1 MAQAIASVR
10 PEPRSLVLRWSGRIP
25 LAARILAVNILP
37 LALLAGSFF
46 YLDGF
51 RTRLIGERITQT
63 RNEARLL
70 AAAITPS
77 SSDVREGLI
86 SRPDDTDRVRLRLVR
101 SEGQLVFDSWQHGAR
116 MHMVDPVKEQS
127 WQRRAARWLDEAID
141 VVVDA
146 DVPPAFRGY
155 GQTAQLDADAPLLSL
170 MADRSHMI
178 SVKQPLSSDPGL
190 FLVMDRNARDIRRLV
205 RSERT
210 TLGYAVGLTALVSV
224 LLSLFLARTIARP
237 LKVLALA
244 ANEVRYGQAREV
256 IVPRLPSRRDEIG
269 TLARAVSDMTHA
281 LRTRID
287 AIEAFA
293 ADVAHELKNPLAS
306 LRSAV
311 ESLGRVTQLEQR
323 ALLLDIVN
331 DDVRR
336 MDRLITDI
344 SDLSRVDARIGRI
357 RFVTVD
363 VGQLIT
369 GLIRHRGERLS
380 DPAAIAF
387 ARPADGTV
395 MVHGDGAQMSR
406 VIDNLLDNALS
417 FTPAGGVVRIGA
429 TASDGQ
435 ALVSVDDDG
444 PGIPLHLREAVFDR
458 FHSNRPDTEFGQH
471 SGLGLAI
478 ARAIVEAHGGTIRAE
493 DGPDGLGTRML
504 VTLPIAGEQA
514 DG

>member
-1 MAQAIASVR
+1 MP

-25 LAARILAVNILP
+25 LAVRILAVNILP

-51 RTRLIGERITQT
+51 RSRLIGERVTQT
-63 RNEARLL
+63 GNEARLL

-77 SSDVREGLI
+77 SSDMREGLI

-101 SEGQLVFDSWQHGAR
+101 TDGQVIFDSWQHGAR
-116 MHMVDPVKEQS
+116 RHMVDPVKEQS

-146 DVPPAFRGY
+146 TVPPAFPGY
-155 GQTAQLDADAPLLSL
+155 GETARLQMNEPLLSL

-178 SVKQPLSSDPGL
+178 SVKQPLVSDANL
-190 FLVMDRNARDIRRLV
+190 ALVMDRNARDIRRLV

-237 LKVLALA
+237 LRVLALA

-281 LRTRID
+281 LRARID

-311 ESLGRVTQLEQR
+311 ESLGRVSQPEQR

-344 SDLSRVDARIGRI
+344 SDLSRIDARIGRI
-357 RFVTVD
+357 RFETVD

-369 GLIRHRGERLS
+369 RLIQHRAERLD

-395 MVHGDGAQMSR
+395 RVHGDSGQLSR

-429 TASDGQ
+429 TASHGQ
-435 ALVSVDDDG
+435 ALIAVDDDG
-444 PGIPLHLREAVFDR
+444 PGIPSHLREAVFDR
-458 FHSNRPDTEFGQH
+458 FHSNRPESEFGQH

-478 ARAIVEAHGGTIRAE
+478 ARAIVEAHGGTIRVE
-493 DGPDGLGTRML
+493 DGPEGRGTRML
-504 VTLPIAGEQA
+504 ISVPIIGSAS

>member
-1 MAQAIASVR
+1 MAQAIASVP

-25 LAARILAVNILP
+25 LAARILAVNFLP

-51 RTRLIGERITQT
+51 RSRLIGERITQT
-63 RNEARLL
+63 GNEARLL

-101 SEGQLVFDSWQHGAR
+101 ADGQVVFDSWQHGAR
-116 MHMVDPVKEQS
+116 RHMVDPVKEQS

-146 DVPPAFRGY
+146 QVPPGFPGY
-155 GQTAQLDADAPLLSL
+155 AETARLRVNVPLLSL
-170 MADRSHMI
+170 MEDRSHMI
-178 SVKQPLSSDPGL
+178 SVKQPLVSDPHL

-205 RSERT
+205 RLERT

-237 LKVLALA
+237 LRVLSLA

-311 ESLGRVTQLEQR
+311 ESLGRVTQSEQR

-357 RFVTVD
+357 RFETVD

-369 GLIRHRGERLS
+369 RLIRHRAERLD

-395 MVHGDGAQMSR
+395 LVHGDGGQLSR

-429 TASDGQ
+429 TASHGA
-435 ALVSVDDDG
+435 ALIAVDDDG
-444 PGIPLHLREAVFDR
+444 PGIPPHLREAVFDR
-458 FHSNRPDTEFGQH
+458 FHSNRPDSEFGQH

-478 ARAIVEAHGGTIRAE
+478 ARAIVEAHGGVIRVE
-493 DGPDGLGTRML
+493 DGPEGRGTRML
-504 VTLPIAGEQA
+504 VSVPMAGHA
-514 DG
+514 TDG